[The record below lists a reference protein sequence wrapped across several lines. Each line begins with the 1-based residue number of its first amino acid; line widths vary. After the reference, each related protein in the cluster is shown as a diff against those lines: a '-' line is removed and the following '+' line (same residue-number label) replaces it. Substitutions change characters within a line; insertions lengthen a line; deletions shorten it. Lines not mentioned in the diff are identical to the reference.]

1 MRTKILQK
9 DHFTKDN
16 KISQL
21 HKGIGIA
28 PRLYF
33 VILALLAFMLIS
45 GVVVFQQNR
54 NVHDAFEKILNEIP
68 HERAIYDAQ
77 TTITDYIMPANDY
90 LITGDPKERE
100 NNILLEK
107 RVRTALEH
115 CYMLA
120 RHEEKHLMELV
131 EEDFGKIKRL
141 SDEIFS
147 FNVPF
152 DRNLAG
158 QIMKKMDKLAIDS
171 RTHIREL
178 LKMHDMHM
186 ASARLDAEKA
196 WERSHRWMS
205 GIFILAVVFGLTLI
219 TYISTSLLK
228 PLKIL
233 DTSATNIASGDLSQ
247 LLVIER
253 KGELTSLAE
262 SFNQMIISLRH
273 QIETSKT
280 ILNAIADPVFTVD
293 TNMNITYFSKAC
305 ERLTGYSA
313 QEAIGRECRD
323 IFKSNICENLCAIKR
338 SAREDRPV
346 LNVEIEMKN
355 KRAETVPIM
364 ASASS
369 LKDWQGNIMGGC
381 EVFRDISDWKRM
393 TRELKETEQQLILS
407 EKLAVL
413 GRLAS
418 SVGHELRN
426 PLAVIQNSAYYIKSK
441 IAGDQTKLLKHLEI
455 IENEIESSNK
465 IIGDLLGFSRTKKA
479 ELAPIDLNSTINSSL
494 HRMRIR
500 EDIKINR
507 NLDPNLPIIMG
518 DKDQIHQV
526 LVNLIYNAEHAI
538 GKSSGEITIGT
549 QKKGKT
555 VELIVQ
561 DSGCGIANEDMDKL
575 FDPFFT
581 TKAKGIGLGL
591 AITKSIIEHQ
601 NGNIHVESRKG
612 EGTTFIITFNLHPVT
627 EID

>member
-45 GVVVFQQNR
+45 GVVVFRQNR

-100 NNILLEK
+100 NSVLHEK

-120 RHEEKHLMELV
+120 RDEEKHLMDLV
-131 EEDFGKIKRL
+131 EGDFGKIKRL

-186 ASARLDAEKA
+186 ASARLDAEHA
-196 WERSHRWMS
+196 WERSHRWMA

-323 IFKSNICENLCAIKR
+323 IFQSNICENLCAIKR

-346 LNVEIEMKN
+346 LNVEIQMKN
-355 KRAETVPIM
+355 KRSETVPIM

-426 PLAVIQNSAYYIKSK
+426 PLAVIQNSAYYLKSK
-441 IAGDQTKLLKHLEI
+441 IGGDQAKLLKHLEI

-465 IIGDLLGFSRTKKA
+465 IIGDLLGFSRTKKT
-479 ELAPIDLNSTINSSL
+479 ELVPIDLNSTINTSL
-494 HRMRIR
+494 HRIRIR
-500 EDIKINR
+500 EDIKIIH
-507 NLDPNLPIIMG
+507 NLDANLPIIMG
-518 DKDQIHQV
+518 DKDQLHQV

-538 GKSSGEITIGT
+538 GKSAGQIAIAT
-549 QKKGKT
+549 QRKGKT

-561 DSGCGIANEDMDKL
+561 DTGCGIASEDIDKL

-601 NGNIHVESRKG
+601 NGKIHVESSKG
-612 EGTTFIITFNLHPVT
+612 EGTTFIITFNLHAVT

>member
-9 DHFTKDN
+9 DHFTKDS

-45 GVVVFQQNR
+45 GVVVFRQNR

-77 TTITDYIMPANDY
+77 TAITDHIMPANDY
-90 LITGDPKERE
+90 LITSDPKEME
-100 NNILLEK
+100 NSKVLEK
-107 RVRTALEH
+107 RVGGALDH
-115 CYMLA
+115 CYELA
-120 RHEEKHLMELV
+120 RPAEKHLVELV
-131 EEDFGKIKRL
+131 ETDFLKIKRL

-147 FNVPF
+147 FNVGS
-152 DRNLAG
+152 DRRMAG
-158 QIMKKMDKLAIDS
+158 EIMKRMDKLAIDS
-171 RTHIREL
+171 RDHIREL
-178 LKMHDMHM
+178 LKMHDQHM
-186 ASARLDAEKA
+186 LLARLDAEQA
-196 WERSHRWMS
+196 WERSHRWQA
-205 GIFILAVVFGLTLI
+205 GIFILAVVFGLSLI
-219 TYISTSLLK
+219 SYISTSILK

-233 DTSATNIASGDLSQ
+233 DTSATKIAGGDLSE

-262 SFNQMIISLRH
+262 SYNQMIVSLRH

-293 TNMNITYFSKAC
+293 NNMTITYFSKAC
-305 ERLTGYSA
+305 ELLTGYTA
-313 QEAIGRECRD
+313 HEAIGRKCREV
-323 IFKSNICENLCAIKR
+323 FKSNICEDLCAIKR
-338 SAREDRPV
+338 SARDDRPV

-355 KRAETVPIM
+355 KQSEQVPIM

-369 LKDWQGNIMGGC
+369 LKDWKGNIMGGC

-426 PLAVIQNSAYYIKSK
+426 PLAVIQNSAYFLKSR
-441 IAGDQTKLLKHLEI
+441 IGDDQPKLLKHLEI

-465 IIGDLLGFSRTKKA
+465 IIGDLLGFSRTKRPD
-479 ELAPIDLNSTINSSL
+479 LMPIDLNATIESSL
-494 HRMRIR
+494 HRVRIR
-500 EDIKINR
+500 EDIEIMR
-507 NLDPNLPIIMG
+507 NLDANLPRILG
-518 DKDQIHQV
+518 DKDQLHQV

-538 GKSSGEITIGT
+538 GKSCGEIRITT
-549 QKKGKT
+549 HKKGKS
-555 VELIVQ
+555 VELIVE
-561 DSGCGIANEDMDKL
+561 DNGCGIDPEDMDKL

-591 AITKSIIEHQ
+591 AITKSIVEHQ
-601 NGNIHVESRKG
+601 NGQIYVASDKG
-612 EGTTFIITFNLHPVT
+612 QGTTFTITFDSLPIE
-627 EID
+627 EIV

>member
-1 MRTKILQK
+1 MRTKRLQK
-9 DHFTKDN
+9 DHFSKEN
-16 KISQL
+16 KISHL

-33 VILALLAFMLIS
+33 VIIALLAFMLIS
-45 GVVVFQQNR
+45 GVVVFRQNR

-77 TTITDYIMPANDY
+77 TAITDYIMPANDY
-90 LITGDPKERE
+90 LITGDPTERE
-100 NNILLEK
+100 NSIFLEK
-107 RVRTALEH
+107 KVGTALNR
-115 CYMLA
+115 CYTLA
-120 RHEEKHLMELV
+120 REAEKHLVELV
-131 EEDFGKIKRL
+131 QGDFNKIKRL

-147 FNVPF
+147 FNVST
-152 DRNLAG
+152 DRKLAG
-158 QIMKKMDKLAIDS
+158 VIMKKMDKLAIDS
-171 RTHIREL
+171 RSHIREL
-178 LKMHDMHM
+178 LRMHDLHM
-186 ASARLDAEKA
+186 ESARYDAEQA
-196 WERSHRWMS
+196 WMSSHRWMA
-205 GIFILAVVFGLTLI
+205 GIFFLALVFGLTLI
-219 TYISTSLLK
+219 TYISTSILK

-233 DTSATNIASGDLSQ
+233 DSSATKIAGGDLSE

-262 SFNQMIISLRH
+262 SFNQMILSLRH

-293 TNMNITYFSKAC
+293 NNMTITYFSKAC

-313 QEAIGRECRD
+313 EEALGRKCRE

-355 KRAETVPIM
+355 KRAQMVPIM

-369 LKDWQGNIMGGC
+369 LKDWTGNIMGGC

-393 TRELKETEQQLILS
+393 TRELKEAEQQLILS

-426 PLAVIQNSAYYIKSK
+426 PLAVIQNSAYYLKSK
-441 IAGDQTKLLKHLEI
+441 VGVDQTKLLKHLEI

-465 IIGDLLGFSRTKKA
+465 IIGDLLGFSRTKKM
-479 ELAPIDLNSTINSSL
+479 ELMPIDLNSTIESSL
-494 HRMRIR
+494 HRIRIR
-500 EDIKINR
+500 EDIEIIR
-507 NLDPNLPIIMG
+507 NLDPNLPKIIG

-538 GKSSGEITIGT
+538 GKSSGRITIST
-549 QKKGKT
+549 QKQGDHIQ
-555 VELIVQ
+555 LLVQ
-561 DSGCGIANEDMDKL
+561 DTGCGIAPEDLDKL

-591 AITKSIIEHQ
+591 AITKSIIEYQ
-601 NGNIHVESRKG
+601 NGNIDVDSTKG
-612 EGTTFIITFNLHPVT
+612 EGTAFIITFQTQPMN
-627 EID
+627 DAG